1 MPPEFSGSLVIWPEE
16 AAGQAAEPAK
26 EQTMA
31 EQRTETPAQQQQQ
44 GETPQPQQQQQGEAP
59 RGRTTPQA
67 GGASTPKRRVIT
79 DWASI

>member
-1 MPPEFSGSLVIWPEE
+1 
-16 AAGQAAEPAK
+16 
-26 EQTMA
+26 MA